1 MYVVDNEKHNILK
14 FTSEGKFV
22 TKFGSKGS
30 GPGQLEWPSAIAYN
44 SNDKHLYITD
54 DNNHITVFD
63 NNGAFVRH
71 IELEENG
78 IMNDN
83 TGGGSDASN
92 NTGKTGNTGNT
103 GTGGGLKHPL
113 GITIDGLGRLYVSD
127 CWNNRLVIIN
137 NNNEQ

>member
-1 MYVVDNEKHNILK
+1 M
-14 FTSEGKFV
+14 

-30 GPGQLEWPSAIAYN
+30 GPGQLQWPSAIAYN

-63 NNGAFVRH
+63 TNGSFVRH

-78 IMNDN
+78 IMNNN

-92 NTGKTGNTGNT
+92 NTGNTGNT

-137 NNNEQ
+137 NNK